1 VFVFTTMLNVSSR
14 RVLNAHPILSEA
26 SAIMNIQWNANA
38 LPLNQMSAAAEEES
52 SVMDVAV
59 KSGGPE
65 SVVTP
70 VVETKSLLLL
80 QKHTRTDYIVTGG
93 AGFIGHHMVHFLLTH
108 ELESTIL
115 VLDDLSR
122 GSLDHLPLDN
132 PRLSF
137 VEVDLQDRFQTA
149 RWVNNTGTVIH
160 LADIVAGIDYVFSH
174 QHAVFRSNML
184 INMNV
189 LEACLNNDIKNY
201 LYVGTACS
209 FPLHFQ
215 SSYEI
220 VALTENQTYPAMP
233 ESSYGW
239 SKLMGEY
246 EASLAM
252 SNPKINIGINRLHNV
267 YGPGMVYGKTGSQ
280 IIPSLIRKAIEC
292 LSGTGEFEVWGS
304 GQQYRD
310 FIHVSDVV
318 NGIWS
323 TLQRGMNKG
332 VIQLGTGRGVSV
344 QSVARE
350 IEKLSIRF
358 FGHSC
363 EMKWNNEMPEG
374 DKGRVAD
381 FSKAQSL
388 LGWKPRISFEEGLL
402 GTFSWVA
409 KKMSR
414 IDELQRQ
421 ADTIRYPSL
430 KTDNADFRR
439 NISDMEKSIVKKAPH
454 ALVIII
460 GQPRGG
466 KIAWRS
472 LQRQVLDVLPADL
485 AILASGPLPPSL
497 GGMAKYVW
505 KIPEYEDW
513 ATAFEEMGCGSEWKN
528 ICELPGIV
536 FGGINS
542 CGQNNG
548 AGSGGILWPCELW
561 SLKS

>member
-1 VFVFTTMLNVSSR
+1 
-14 RVLNAHPILSEA
+14 
-26 SAIMNIQWNANA
+26 
-38 LPLNQMSAAAEEES
+38 
-52 SVMDVAV
+52 
-59 KSGGPE
+59 
-65 SVVTP
+65 
-70 VVETKSLLLL
+70 
-80 QKHTRTDYIVTGG
+80 
-93 AGFIGHHMVHFLLTH
+93 
-108 ELESTIL
+108 
-115 VLDDLSR
+115 
-122 GSLDHLPLDN
+122 
-132 PRLSF
+132 LSF

-201 LYVGTACS
+201 LYMGTACS

-215 SSYEI
+215 SFYEI

-246 EASLAM
+246 EAPLAM

-323 TLQRGMNKG
+323 SLQRGMNKG

-374 DKGRVAD
+374 DKGCVAD

-388 LGWKPRISFEEGLL
+388 LGWKPQISFEEGLL

-421 ADTIRYPSL
+421 ADTIRYQSL

-466 KIAWRS
+466 NIAWR
-472 LQRQVLDVLPADL
+472 
-485 AILASGPLPPSL
+485 
-497 GGMAKYVW
+497 
-505 KIPEYEDW
+505 
-513 ATAFEEMGCGSEWKN
+513 
-528 ICELPGIV
+528 
-536 FGGINS
+536 
-542 CGQNNG
+542 
-548 AGSGGILWPCELW
+548 
-561 SLKS
+561 